1 MLQNGRFD
9 LTVIG
14 GGPGGYV
21 AAIRA
26 AQLGMK
32 VALVEK
38 DKLGGV
44 CLNIGCIPTK
54 ALLKNAEVL
63 TLFQKASEFGISFEN
78 LKADFGHAIKRSQ
91 RVAQRLSKGVEFLMK
106 KNQVTVYSG
115 EGRLLS
121 SKKAGVISDGKA
133 TAEVESERLLLA
145 TGSRPKMIPGLQADG
160 KRVLTSDDALVLR
173 EAPRSIAI
181 IGAGA
186 VGVEFADIFH
196 AYGVEVTLI
205 EMLPRILPF
214 EDAEISELLTKAFA
228 KKGIKVLAGTKV
240 EDAKVGADVV
250 SLRLLRDGK
259 AEEVKAEAVLVAVG
273 RAPNTEG
280 IGLEEVGV
288 ALDQGGFIQVD
299 EQLRTPVPTIFAI
312 GDCMGAPLLAH
323 KAMHEG
329 VLAVEGMAGHETEK
343 PDPKRVPSCTYCHPQ
358 VASIGL
364 TEAEAK
370 EKGLTIRVGK
380 FPYQASGLAQA
391 IAETEGL
398 VKVIS
403 DEETGEILG
412 MHIIGQNATELIPEA
427 GLAMLLEA
435 TPEELGRV
443 MHPHPTLSE
452 ALGEA
457 ALAALGRAIHI

>member
-1 MLQNGRFD
+1 MAQRYD
-9 LTVIG
+9 LAVIG

-26 AQLGMK
+26 AQLGMR

-54 ALLKNAEVL
+54 ALLRNAEIL
-63 TLFQKASEFGISFEN
+63 TLFRKASEFGIHVEG
-78 LKADFGHAIKRSQ
+78 LKADFGAAIMRSR

-106 KNQVTVYSG
+106 KNNVTVFAG
-115 EGRLLS
+115 EGRLLAPG
-121 SKKAGVISDGKA
+121 KVGVVSDGRDV
-133 TAEVESERLLLA
+133 AEIESERVLLA
-145 TGSRPKMIPGLQADG
+145 TGSRPKMIPGLTADG
-160 KRVLTSDDALVLR
+160 ERVLTSDDALVLQ
-173 EAPRSIAI
+173 EAPRSITI

-196 AYGVEVTLI
+196 AYGVEVTVI

-214 EDAEISELLTKAFA
+214 EDAEISELLAKAFA
-228 KKGIKVLAGTKV
+228 KQGIKVFAGTKV
-240 EDAKVGADVV
+240 EEVKVGSDTVILKV
-250 SLRLLRDGK
+250 LRDGK
-259 AEEVKAEAVLVAVG
+259 PEEVRAEAVLVAVG

-280 IGLEEVGV
+280 IGLEGVGV
-288 ALDQGGFIQVD
+288 ALDRGGFIQVD
-299 EQLRTPVPTIFAI
+299 ERLRTAVPTIFAI
-312 GDCMGAPLLAH
+312 GDCIGAPLLAH

-329 VLAVEGMAGHETEK
+329 VLAVEGMAGHEVRR
-343 PDPKRVPSCTYCHPQ
+343 PDPKQVPSCTYCHPQ

-370 EKGLTIRVGK
+370 ERGLKIRVGR

-398 VKVIS
+398 VKVIA
-403 DEETGEILG
+403 DEGTGEILG
-412 MHIIGQNATELIPEA
+412 VHIIGQNATELIPEA

-435 TPEELGRV
+435 TPEELARV

-452 ALGEA
+452 TLGEA
-457 ALAALGRAIHI
+457 ALATLGRALHI